1 MSTTAT
7 IRTSCDLS
15 GIAFRQTDSITAEFA
30 SSISHE
36 QTSATAA
43 TSYEIP
49 IFAENTSANKVKAF
63 AITTDQELDIC
74 KLVNSSDASQFDIKA
89 ALGGSNISAG
99 TYIFPTGSGPFSL
112 DSGQTITGSGSD
124 ITDLIFSTSS
134 DQTSVNI
141 NASILYDK

>member
-49 IFAENTSANKVKAF
+49 IFAENTAADKVKAF
-63 AITTDQELDIC
+63 AITIDQELDTC
-74 KLVNSSDASQFDIKA
+74 TLVDASDASQFDIKA
-89 ALGGSNISAG
+89 ALGGSNIPAG

-112 DSGQTITGSGSD
+112 DSSETITGSGND

-134 DQTSVNI
+134 DQSSVNI